1 LLPEYRPCQLGS
13 DTKDTSIQ
21 LEETSMMQLN
31 EKFTQLLG
39 FDSSPASVT
48 ARLIEFVHK
57 HAGWTGK
64 VDCCAQS
71 WPRGFVSWNLI
82 STVYNNA
89 PSLRDDEKL
98 DEKFYVEITERRNTR
113 ACKTIQVERSINQ
126 SLIIETSSRLTFA
139 RFI

>member
-1 LLPEYRPCQLGS
+1 
-13 DTKDTSIQ
+13 
-21 LEETSMMQLN
+21 MMQLN

-57 HAGWTGK
+57 HAGWRGK

-71 WPRGFVSWNLI
+71 WPHGFVSWNLM

-89 PSLRDDEKL
+89 SSLREKYDEKL
-98 DEKFYVEITERRNTR
+98 DEKFYVEIRERRNTR
-113 ACKTIQVERSINQ
+113 ACKMIQVERSINQ
-126 SLIIETSSRLTFA
+126 SLIIETSSREIDIVEDAITS
-139 RFI
+139 